1 MVLLNELVYISAIKS
16 VYDLNES
23 ILEKLSESVE
33 DRFLEIL
40 TKPEKLRD
48 TQQNER

>member
-1 MVLLNELVYISAIKS
+1 MRSAYYIDENKN

-33 DRFLEIL
+33 DRFLEVL
-40 TKPEKLRD
+40 TKPEKLED
-48 TQQNER
+48 T